1 MGTGAVCARSSRC
14 TYPGA
19 VFGFTEWG
27 MIMFGVSKS
36 MATAAARLFG
46 KRPNVLVVS
55 DGGHIHNYGA
65 GVVAGDGHTGGESVM
80 LSRHAADEF
89 MALIAGGGATV
100 SVSVDTVTVSTAYG
114 SAVLEGDAGAALHL
128 TGGHTITV
136 TPSKSEWSAVYA
148 STSADDTVPILNAA
162 ALVPNGGGVSL
173 VSTDRYRLTAV
184 DVDGHGAI
192 DAPVIVPRALVMVA
206 KSQPARARV
215 SLTAGV
221 REDGRAYAAVAGDGF
236 TAWSDTMEGDYPKV
250 LSLFPND
257 APARYTVV
265 DAKRAAAAVKDIGKR
280 VERNCPVR
288 VAVTDSGVS
297 VAESADEKF
306 VATIPAIVDD
316 APDFTTGFN
325 PKFLADI
332 LTNGGKGSVIVR
344 QGENAR
350 KPVVFEYS
358 DEPRVRALL
367 MPIIRF

>member
-1 MGTGAVCARSSRC
+1 
-14 TYPGA
+14 
-19 VFGFTEWG
+19 
-27 MIMFGVSKS
+27 MFDVSKG

-65 GVVAGDGHTGGESVM
+65 GVVAGDGHTGGDSVM
-80 LSRHAADEF
+80 LSRGAAEEF
-89 MALIAGGGATV
+89 VALIAGGGATV
-100 SVSVDTVTVSTAYG
+100 AVSGDTVTVGTAYG
-114 SAVLEGDAGAALHL
+114 SAVLDGDAGGALHL
-128 TGGHTITV
+128 TGDHTVTV
-136 TPSKSEWSAVYA
+136 TPTKSEWSAVYA

-162 ALVPNGGGVSL
+162 ALVPNSGGGVSL

-184 DVDGHGAI
+184 DFDDAGPL
-192 DAPVIVPRALVMVA
+192 DAPVIVPRVLVMVA

-215 SLTAGV
+215 SLTAGT
-221 REDGRAYAAVAGDGF
+221 REDGRAYARVECDGF
-236 TAWSDTMEGDYPKV
+236 TVWSDTVDGDYPKV
-250 LSLFPND
+250 LLLFPSD
-257 APARYTVV
+257 LPERYTVA

-280 VERNCPVR
+280 VERNCPAR
-288 VAVTDSGVS
+288 VSVSDSGVS
-297 VAESADEKF
+297 VAESASERF

-325 PKFLADI
+325 PKFLADS
-332 LTNGGKGSVIVR
+332 LTIGGKGSITVR

-358 DEPRVRALL
+358 EEPRVRALL

>member
-1 MGTGAVCARSSRC
+1 
-14 TYPGA
+14 
-19 VFGFTEWG
+19 
-27 MIMFGVSKS
+27 MFDVSKG

-65 GVVAGDGHTGGESVM
+65 GVVAGDGHTGGDSVM
-80 LSRHAADEF
+80 LARGVAEEF

-100 SVSVDTVTVSTAYG
+100 SVSGDTVTVGTAYG
-114 SAVLEGDAGAALHL
+114 SATLDGDEGGALHL
-128 TGGHTITV
+128 TGDHTITV
-136 TPSKSEWSAVYA
+136 TPAKSEWSAVYA
-148 STSADDTVPILNAA
+148 STSADDTVPTLNAA
-162 ALVPNGGGVSL
+162 ALVPNSGGVSL

-184 DVDGHGAI
+184 DFDGDGAI
-192 DAPVIVPRALVMVA
+192 DAPVIVPRVLVMVA

-215 SLTAGV
+215 SLTAGT
-221 REDGRAYAAVAGDGF
+221 REGGRAYARVECDGF
-236 TAWSDTMEGDYPKV
+236 TAWADTVDGDYPKV

-257 APARYTVV
+257 LPERYTVA

-280 VERNCPVR
+280 VERNSPVR
-288 VAVTDSGVS
+288 VAVSGDGVR

-325 PKFLADI
+325 PKFLADS
-332 LTNGGKGSVIVR
+332 LTVGGKGSVTVR
-344 QGENAR
+344 QGESAR

-367 MPIIRF
+367 MPVVRF

>member
-1 MGTGAVCARSSRC
+1 
-14 TYPGA
+14 
-19 VFGFTEWG
+19 
-27 MIMFGVSKS
+27 MFDVSKG

-46 KRPNVLVVS
+46 KRPNALVVS
-55 DGGHIHNYGA
+55 DGGHIHNYGS
-65 GVVAGDGHTGGESVM
+65 GVVAGDGHTGGDSVM
-80 LSRHAADEF
+80 LSRGAAEEF

-100 SVSVDTVTVSTAYG
+100 SVAGDTVTVGTAYG
-114 SAVLEGDAGAALHL
+114 SAVLDGDAGGALQL
-128 TGGHTITV
+128 TGDHTITV

-184 DVDGHGAI
+184 DFNDAGVI
-192 DAPVIVPRALVMVA
+192 DTPVIVPRVLVMVA

-215 SLTAGV
+215 SLTAGT
-221 REDGRAYAAVAGDGF
+221 REGGRGYARVECDGF
-236 TAWSDTMEGDYPKV
+236 TAWADTVDGDYPKV
-250 LSLFPND
+250 LSLFPN
-257 APARYTVV
+257 ALPERYTVA

-288 VAVTDSGVS
+288 VAVSGDGVS

-325 PKFLADI
+325 PVFLADI
-332 LTNGGKGSVIVR
+332 LTNGGKGSVTVR

-367 MPIIRF
+367 MPIVRF

>member
-1 MGTGAVCARSSRC
+1 
-14 TYPGA
+14 
-19 VFGFTEWG
+19 
-27 MIMFGVSKS
+27 MFEVSKS

-46 KRPNVLVVS
+46 KRPNALVVS

-65 GVVAGDGHTGGESVM
+65 GVVAGDGHAGGDSVA
-80 LSRHAADEF
+80 LGRSAAEEF
-89 MALIAGGGATV
+89 MALIACGGVTV
-100 SVSVDTVTVSTAYG
+100 AVAGDTVTVTTAYG
-114 SAVLEGDAGAALHL
+114 SAVLDGDAGGALHL
-128 TGGHTITV
+128 TGDHTVTV
-136 TPSKSEWSAVYA
+136 TPTKSEWSAVYA

-184 DVDGHGAI
+184 DVDGHGEI

-206 KSQPARARV
+206 KSQPVRARV
-215 SLTAGV
+215 SLTAGT
-221 REDGRAYAAVAGDGF
+221 REDGRAYARVECDGF
-236 TAWSDTMEGDYPKV
+236 TAWADAVDGDYPRV
-250 LSLFPND
+250 LLLFPND
-257 APARYTVV
+257 LPARYTVG
-265 DAKRAAAAVKDIGKR
+265 DAKRAAAAVKDIGKH

-288 VAVTDSGVS
+288 VSVSGDGVS
-297 VAESADEKF
+297 VAESANERF

-332 LTNGGKGSVIVR
+332 LTIGGKGSVIVR
-344 QGENAR
+344 QGESAR

-367 MPIIRF
+367 MPVIRF

>member
-1 MGTGAVCARSSRC
+1 
-14 TYPGA
+14 
-19 VFGFTEWG
+19 
-27 MIMFGVSKS
+27 MFDVSKG

-46 KRPNVLVVS
+46 KRPNALVVA

-65 GVVAGDGHTGGESVM
+65 GVVAGDGHTGGDSVA
-80 LSRHAADEF
+80 LGRGAAEEF

-100 SVSVDTVTVSTAYG
+100 SVSGDTVTVSTAYG
-114 SAVLEGDAGAALHL
+114 SAALTGDAGVALHL
-128 TGGHTITV
+128 TGDHTITV
-136 TPSKSEWSAVYA
+136 TPTKSEWSAVYA

-192 DAPVIVPRALVMVA
+192 DAPVIVPRVLVMVA
-206 KSQPARARV
+206 KSQPVRARV
-215 SLTAGV
+215 SLTAGT
-221 REDGRAYAAVAGDGF
+221 REGGRGYARVECDGF
-236 TAWSDTMEGDYPKV
+236 TAWADTVEGDYPRV
-250 LSLFPND
+250 LLLFPD
-257 APARYTVV
+257 DLPERYTVA

-280 VERNCPVR
+280 VEWNSPVR
-288 VAVTDSGVS
+288 VSVDDSGVS

-332 LTNGGKGSVIVR
+332 LTNGGKGSVTVR
-344 QGENAR
+344 QGESA
-350 KPVVFEYS
+350 KKSVVFEYAE
-358 DEPRVRALL
+358 EPRVRALL
-367 MPIIRF
+367 MPIVRF

>member
-1 MGTGAVCARSSRC
+1 
-14 TYPGA
+14 
-19 VFGFTEWG
+19 
-27 MIMFGVSKS
+27 MFKVSKG

-55 DGGHIHNYGA
+55 DGGHIHNYDA
-65 GVVAGDGHTGGESVM
+65 GVVAGDGHTGGDSVM
-80 LSRHAADEF
+80 LGGGAAEEL

-100 SVSVDTVTVSTAYG
+100 SVAGDTVTVGTAYG
-114 SAVLEGDAGAALHL
+114 SAVLDGDAGGALHL
-128 TGGHTITV
+128 TGDHTVTV
-136 TPSKSEWSAVYA
+136 TPTKSEWSAVYA

-184 DVDGHGAI
+184 DFNDAGAI
-192 DAPVIVPRALVMVA
+192 DAPVIVPRVLVMVA

-215 SLTAGV
+215 SLTAGT

-236 TAWSDTMEGDYPKV
+236 TAWADTVEGNYPKV
-250 LSLFPND
+250 LLLFPGGL
-257 APARYTVV
+257 PARYTVA

-288 VAVTDSGVS
+288 VAVSDSGVS
-297 VAESADEKF
+297 VAESADERF

-316 APDFTTGFN
+316 APDFTTRFN
-325 PKFLADI
+325 PKFLAEA
-332 LTNGGKGSVIVR
+332 LTVGGKGNVTVR
-344 QGENAR
+344 QSESAK

-367 MPIIRF
+367 MPVVRF

>member
-1 MGTGAVCARSSRC
+1 
-14 TYPGA
+14 
-19 VFGFTEWG
+19 
-27 MIMFGVSKS
+27 MFDVSKG

-65 GVVAGDGHTGGESVM
+65 GVVAGDGHTGGDSVA
-80 LSRHAADEF
+80 LGRGAAEEF

-100 SVSVDTVTVSTAYG
+100 SASGDAVTVSTAYG
-114 SAVLEGDAGAALHL
+114 SAVLDGDEGGALHL
-128 TGGHTITV
+128 TGDHTITV

-148 STSADDTVPILNAA
+148 STSADDTVPILTAA

-184 DVDGHGAI
+184 DLDGYGAI
-192 DAPVIVPRALVMVA
+192 DAPVIVPRVLVMVA

-215 SLTAGV
+215 SLTAGT
-221 REDGRAYAAVAGDGF
+221 REDGRAYARVECDGF
-236 TAWSDTMEGDYPKV
+236 TAWMDAVEGDYPRV
-250 LSLFPND
+250 LLLFPD
-257 APARYTVV
+257 GLPERYTIT

-280 VERNCPVR
+280 VERNCPVH
-288 VAVTDSGVS
+288 VSVSGDDVR
-297 VAESADEKF
+297 VAESASESF

-325 PKFLADI
+325 PKFLADS
-332 LTNGGKGSVIVR
+332 LTVGGKGSVTVR

-367 MPIIRF
+367 MPIVRF

>member
-1 MGTGAVCARSSRC
+1 
-14 TYPGA
+14 
-19 VFGFTEWG
+19 
-27 MIMFGVSKS
+27 MFDASKS

-55 DGGHIHNYGA
+55 DGGHVHNWGA
-65 GVVAGDGHTGGESVM
+65 GVVAGDGHTGGDSVM
-80 LSRHAADEF
+80 LGRGAAEEF

-100 SVSVDTVTVSTAYG
+100 SVSGDTVTVATAYG
-114 SAVLEGDAGAALHL
+114 SAVLDGDACGAVHL

-136 TPSKSEWSAVYA
+136 TPTKSEWSAVYA

-184 DVDGHGAI
+184 DFDGAV
-192 DAPVIVPRALVMVA
+192 DAPVIVPRVLVMVA
-206 KSQPARARV
+206 KSQPVRARV
-215 SLTAGV
+215 SLTAGT
-221 REDGRAYAAVAGDGF
+221 REGGRAYAAVAGDGF
-236 TAWSDTMEGDYPKV
+236 TAWADTVEGNYPKV
-250 LSLFPND
+250 LSLFPSD
-257 APARYTVV
+257 LPERYTVG

-280 VERNCPVR
+280 VKRNSPVR
-288 VAVTDSGVS
+288 VSVTDSGVS
-297 VAESADEKF
+297 VAESADEDF
-306 VATIPAIVDD
+306 VATIPAIVGD
-316 APDFTTGFN
+316 AQDFTTGFN

-332 LTNGGKGSVIVR
+332 LTNGGKGSVTVK

-367 MPIIRF
+367 MPIVRF

>member
-1 MGTGAVCARSSRC
+1 
-14 TYPGA
+14 
-19 VFGFTEWG
+19 
-27 MIMFGVSKS
+27 MFDVSKG

-65 GVVAGDGHTGGESVM
+65 GVVAGDGFTGGDSVA
-80 LSRHAADEF
+80 LGRGAAEEF

-100 SVSVDTVTVSTAYG
+100 SVAGDTVTVGTAYG
-114 SAVLEGDAGAALHL
+114 SATLDGDAGGALHL
-128 TGGHTITV
+128 TGAHTFTV
-136 TPSKSEWSAVYA
+136 TPTKSEWSAVYA

-192 DAPVIVPRALVMVA
+192 DAPVIVPRVLVMVA
-206 KSQPARARV
+206 KSQPVRARV
-215 SLTAGV
+215 SLTAGT
-221 REDGRAYAAVAGDGF
+221 RGDGRAYAAVAGDGF
-236 TAWSDTMEGDYPKV
+236 TAWADTVEGDYPRV
-250 LSLFPND
+250 LLLFPD
-257 APARYTVV
+257 GLPERYTVA

-280 VERNCPVR
+280 VERNSPVR
-288 VAVTDSGVS
+288 VAVGDSGVS
-297 VAESADEKF
+297 VAESADENF
-306 VATIPAIVDD
+306 VATIHATVDD

-332 LTNGGKGSVIVR
+332 LTNGGKGSVTVR

-367 MPIIRF
+367 MPIVRF

>member
-1 MGTGAVCARSSRC
+1 
-14 TYPGA
+14 
-19 VFGFTEWG
+19 
-27 MIMFGVSKS
+27 MFDVSKG

-65 GVVAGDGHTGGESVM
+65 GVVAGDGFTGGDSVA
-80 LSRHAADEF
+80 LGRGAAEEF

-100 SVSVDTVTVSTAYG
+100 SVAGDTVTVGTAYG
-114 SAVLEGDAGAALHL
+114 SATLDGDAGGALHL
-128 TGGHTITV
+128 TGAHTFTV
-136 TPSKSEWSAVYA
+136 TPTKSEWSAVYA

-192 DAPVIVPRALVMVA
+192 DAPVIVPRVLVMVA
-206 KSQPARARV
+206 KSQPVRARV
-215 SLTAGV
+215 SLTAGT
-221 REDGRAYAAVAGDGF
+221 RGDGRAYAAVAGDGF
-236 TAWSDTMEGDYPKV
+236 TAWADTVEGDYPRV
-250 LSLFPND
+250 LLLFPD
-257 APARYTVV
+257 GLPERYTVA

-280 VERNCPVR
+280 VERNSPVR
-288 VAVTDSGVS
+288 VAVGDSGVS
-297 VAESADEKF
+297 VAESADENF
-306 VATIPAIVDD
+306 VATIPATVDD

-332 LTNGGKGSVIVR
+332 LTNGGKGSVTVR

-367 MPIIRF
+367 MPIVRF

>member
-1 MGTGAVCARSSRC
+1 
-14 TYPGA
+14 
-19 VFGFTEWG
+19 
-27 MIMFGVSKS
+27 MFDVSKS

-55 DGGHIHNYGA
+55 GGGHIHNYGS
-65 GVVAGDGHTGGESVM
+65 GVVAGDGRTGGDSVM
-80 LSRHAADEF
+80 LARSAAEEF

-100 SVSVDTVTVSTAYG
+100 SVSGDTVTVGTAYG
-114 SAVLEGDAGAALHL
+114 SATLDGDAGGAVHL
-128 TGGHTITV
+128 TGDHTITV
-136 TPSKSEWSAVYA
+136 TPTKNEWSAVYA

-162 ALVPNGGGVSL
+162 ALVPNGGGVAL

-192 DAPVIVPRALVMVA
+192 DAPVIVPRALVMIA

-215 SLTAGV
+215 SLTAGT

-236 TAWSDTMEGDYPKV
+236 TAWADTVDGDYPKV
-250 LSLFPND
+250 LSLFPGD
-257 APARYTVV
+257 LPGRYTIT

-280 VERNCPVR
+280 VERNGPVR
-288 VAVTDSGVS
+288 VAVSGDDVS
-297 VAESADEKF
+297 VAESADERF

-332 LTNGGKGSVIVR
+332 LTNGGKGSVTVR

-367 MPIIRF
+367 MPIVRF